1 MEKLEQM
8 QKRQKHRKQEQREYG
23 EEPLL
28 LFSFLV
34 ILPRTMMTEL
44 CTVVL
49 FTVAMY
55 CVLRSAFRAVVR
67 CALCCVLL
75 KKTQVNC
82 KLQTS
87 RLVKEK
93 EKGKGKGK
101 GKGKEG
107 GKNVGEMETGKQEE
121 ERGEEGE

>member
-1 MEKLEQM
+1 
-8 QKRQKHRKQEQREYG
+8 
-23 EEPLL
+23 
-28 LFSFLV
+28 
-34 ILPRTMMTEL
+34 MMTEL

-93 EKGKGKGK
+93 EKGKGK
-101 GKGKEG
+101 EG
-107 GKNVGEMETGKQEE
+107 GEKRKNVGEMETGKQEE

>member
-1 MEKLEQM
+1 
-8 QKRQKHRKQEQREYG
+8 
-23 EEPLL
+23 
-28 LFSFLV
+28 
-34 ILPRTMMTEL
+34 MTEL

-101 GKGKEG
+101 EGEKE
-107 GKNVGEMETGKQEE
+107 KMSEKWKQENKKKRE
-121 ERGEEGE
+121 EGEEGE